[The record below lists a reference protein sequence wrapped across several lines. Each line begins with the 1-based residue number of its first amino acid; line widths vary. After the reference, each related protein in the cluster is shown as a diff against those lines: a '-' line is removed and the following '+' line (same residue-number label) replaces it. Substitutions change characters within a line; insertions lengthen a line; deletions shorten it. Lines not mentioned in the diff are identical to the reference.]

1 MPLSS
6 NSVICRETL
15 STTGYL
21 GLLDTPEAGRR
32 VSSERAESGGA
43 PRGLTGGQQE
53 PFTATACGLSHVSV
67 ARAASTRLKR
77 PSVGGSLSRT
87 GHEPTARRPPPQ
99 TSLQHEVVSSTVI
112 RPCSRELLPGTL
124 RLLPTHSWGCVRP
137 GSPRI
142 DTHTHTAALSGLGQ
156 AIQNALARAIEGT
169 LLIVIILVV
178 RFSPV
183 GFVLVS
189 SFFPSVFLPLP
200 YLKPTAYTHISCL
213 VPRVSLVSLCFAL
226 TPLSSLQLSVSHSL
240 DCPIWTSRLD
250 GYSPSAALV
259 TTVTQPAQHATKLL
273 WLRILDFGLGR

>member
-1 MPLSS
+1 M
-6 NSVICRETL
+6 NCREGCKH
-15 STTGYL
+15 ST
-21 GLLDTPEAGRR
+21 EAAVSGRI
-32 VSSERAESGGA
+32 
-43 PRGLTGGQQE
+43 
-53 PFTATACGLSHVSV
+53 
-67 ARAASTRLKR
+67 
-77 PSVGGSLSRT
+77 LSRT
-87 GHEPTARRPPPQ
+87 GHGPAARRPPPQ

-124 RLLPTHSWGCVRP
+124 HLRPTHSWGCVRP
-137 GSPRI
+137 GSPWM
-142 DTHTHTAALSGLGQ
+142 DTHTHCRPFWGAREPAPPGQ

-189 SFFPSVFLPLP
+189 SFFPSVFFPLP
-200 YLKPTAYTHISCL
+200 FLKPTAYTHISCL
-213 VPRVSLVSLCFAL
+213 VPRASCLAPRASLISLCSAL
-226 TPLSSLQLSVSHSL
+226 TPLSSLQVSVSHSL

-273 WLRILDFGLGR
+273 WLRILDFGLGP